1 MENKDIVNG
10 LLQLGFDTGWVVSGT
25 EITLWEN
32 SEPIPS
38 MSAIATAA
46 KQWETTQKAEAE
58 AKEAQRQALLD
69 RLGITSEE
77 AKILLGA

>member
-10 LLQLGFDTGWVVSGT
+10 LLQLGFDTGWVVNGT

-32 SEPIPS
+32 SEPMPT

-46 KQWETTQKAEAE
+46 KQWETAQKAKAA
-58 AKEAQRQALLD
+58 AKSTAKAALLD
-69 RLGITSEE
+69 KLGITAEE
-77 AKILLGA
+77 AVLLLS